1 MSSARRVCGL
11 DWGPP
16 GLEIKGPG
24 LSEIPKPRCLLT
36 SHNLSG
42 LASRPSGGW
51 GPVGR
56 TLLGPGPGG
65 RPPEVT
71 PPLKPTADVAGAA
84 LRLPNIPG
92 ELSRLG
98 VLEEGAPGG
107 DSSGFSQVASV
118 FRGIAQDTWSLRYVL
133 AAAFEDGAECRL

>member
-1 MSSARRVCGL
+1 MSSAGRVCGV
-11 DWGPP
+11 DGGPP

-24 LSEIPKPRCLLT
+24 LSGILKPRCLLT

-71 PPLKPTADVAGAA
+71 PPLKPTDGSSRGSA
-84 LRLPNIPG
+84 LPSEHSQGTLAPWSVG
-92 ELSRLG
+92 GGGSRRGSL
-98 VLEEGAPGG
+98 
-107 DSSGFSQVASV
+107 GFSQVASI
-118 FRGIAQDTWSLRYVL
+118 FRGIRSEGHVESPLHAGGC
-133 AAAFEDGAECRL
+133 F